1 MSLRSS
7 SISWA
12 APLDRANRVTYP
24 PMHSIIGWQQSGWD
38 YVPLSQRTSDHLLA
52 NAAEL
57 RRMAQ
62 TATTADIMRA
72 LTSLVDRYAA
82 LAIKRRAE
90 EVGGHSESTRP
101 RDS

>member
-62 TATTADIMRA
+62 TATTVQSVF
-72 LTSLVDRYAA
+72 SLAA
-82 LAIKRRAE
+82 RRTLL
-90 EVGGHSESTRP
+90 VSGPVTGLR
-101 RDS
+101 R